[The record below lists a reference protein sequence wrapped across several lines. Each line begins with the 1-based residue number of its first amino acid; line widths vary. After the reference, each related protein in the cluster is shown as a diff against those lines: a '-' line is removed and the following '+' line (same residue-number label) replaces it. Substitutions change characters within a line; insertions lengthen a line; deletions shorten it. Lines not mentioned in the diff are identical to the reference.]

1 MGAIFRPKDL
11 SNKYRKIISNDAVK
25 DLGPDTKES
34 TRDIQDKVTRFEI
47 GIDAVVFVPERLFC
61 FGARCRA
68 RDNEGSIVSF
78 AQFVRCSV
86 LVGEL
91 KKRLIFFLC

>member
-34 TRDIQDKVTRFEI
+34 TRDIQDKVKE
-47 GIDAVVFVPERLFC
+47 GGLERTHF
-61 FGARCRA
+61 
-68 RDNEGSIVSF
+68 DNDLGKTE
-78 AQFVRCSV
+78 Q
-86 LVGEL
+86 
-91 KKRLIFFLC
+91 KKNQSNK

>member
-34 TRDIQDKVTRFEI
+34 TRDIQDKVKE
-47 GIDAVVFVPERLFC
+47 GGLERTHF
-61 FGARCRA
+61 
-68 RDNEGSIVSF
+68 DNDLGKTE
-78 AQFVRCSV
+78 Q
-86 LVGEL
+86 
-91 KKRLIFFLC
+91 KKNQSN